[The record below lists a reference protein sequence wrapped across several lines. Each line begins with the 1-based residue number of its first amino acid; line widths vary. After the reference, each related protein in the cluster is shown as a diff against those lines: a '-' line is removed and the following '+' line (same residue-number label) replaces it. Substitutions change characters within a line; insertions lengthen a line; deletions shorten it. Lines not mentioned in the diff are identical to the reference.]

1 MNPDLATALF
11 WGLFAALMLFWN
23 LSSSMSQRDDACDCH
38 PDGEAFDRDRP
49 TYDWEDPL

>member
-11 WGLFAALMLFWN
+11 WLLFAGLMLFWN
-23 LSSSMSQRDDACDCH
+23 LSSSMSQRDDACDCE
-38 PDGEAFDRDRP
+38 PFDRDRP